1 VSDEKT
7 SLTAALR
14 YLAEQ
19 ERRTPS
25 EHATPGELTA
35 YHEGTLPPPVEA
47 RVREHLAH
55 CKLCSDLLLDLA
67 GFADLAPPPGVP
79 ELTDAEVEGDWQELR
94 KKLNEEQGRAPID
107 EKPKPPG
114 EVVPIRRP
122 STPVPMKPDRE
133 FSPWQVIA
141 AAALAATIGLS
152 AWVAVLKRNEGSA
165 AKPEG
170 GQMVV
175 FDDGGQVRGADQG
188 RLPGMS
194 SSQPATFIFHSPDSY
209 SGYQGE
215 IASDGTVV
223 WQTEFKAD
231 EPSPQAES
239 DLRQISFWIPG
250 GTLKPG
256 RYEARLF
263 GAGGSGGEL
272 IGRLDFEVNAP

>member
-1 VSDEKT
+1 MSNEKT
-7 SLTAALR
+7 SLAAALR
-14 YLAEQ
+14 HLAEQ
-19 ERRTPS
+19 ERRTAS
-25 EHATPGELTA
+25 DHATPGDLTA

-79 ELTDAEVEGDWQELR
+79 ELTDAEVEADWKALR
-94 KKLNEEQGRAPID
+94 TRMGAGEI
-107 EKPKPPG
+107 EKPRDLQPPG

-122 STPVPMKPDRE
+122 SASPPIKPDRE
-133 FSPWQVIA
+133 FSPWQVVA

-152 AWVAVLKRNEGSA
+152 TWVAVLKRNEGSL
-165 AKPEG
+165 AKPKG

-175 FDDGGQVRGADQG
+175 FDDGGQVRGADEG

-209 SGYQGE
+209 PGYQGE
-215 IASDGTVV
+215 IVSGGTVV

-231 EPSPQAES
+231 EPSSQADS
-239 DLRQISFWIPG
+239 DLRQISFWVPG
-250 GTLKPG
+250 GTLKSG

-263 GAGGSGGEL
+263 GAGAGEREL
-272 IGRLDFEVNAP
+272 VGRLDFEVDAP